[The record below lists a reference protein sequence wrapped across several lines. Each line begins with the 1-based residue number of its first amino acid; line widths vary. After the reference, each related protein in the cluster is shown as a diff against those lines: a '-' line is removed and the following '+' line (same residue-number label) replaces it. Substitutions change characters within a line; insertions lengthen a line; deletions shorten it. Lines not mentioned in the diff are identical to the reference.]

1 MLPWSAHVRDN
12 RAVAAFARRAAD
24 ALFWQLLALWTV
36 LGLDRPIGDGDECY
50 HAQVLREMLRSGDYL
65 HARWYGAIT
74 YERPPLMYWLAA
86 PFSALVHGEVG
97 VRLSSAL
104 AGLLTLGVVYH
115 VAWSL
120 WQRRSV
126 AVVAVL
132 LLAGAPSY
140 HVFTR
145 SFMSD
150 PPLLLALTLALAGT
164 IWAQRERRA
173 LPLAAAGL
181 GMAFAIGSFAA
192 GVPALALLPWLA
204 RAQLRHGDR
213 RTLLTGLLTLSAL
226 ALAPIALGLWLD
238 SERFVREHFMSNLLQ
253 HGSVRVFAYARS
265 IVDRDGPLVAAWLA
279 LGSAGALVLG
289 LRSRERA
296 LQIAGSYA
304 LADLV
309 LMSLLGPRAPQS
321 VLPLYPAAALGAAG
335 VYAAALRRF
344 ERLRAP
350 LWAASVPAIALV
362 IGLAS
367 QHFGGGSDDLFERPE
382 GKILGLRARSIAQP
396 GERVYLYEWYGFA
409 LGYYAEHRVELLTS
423 SPERFAQLHVAGG
436 SIARAKAAALVPP
449 PPAASGSRILI
460 AGNAADLNRTSW
472 LEMGQVLAAVPPYSL
487 AYATVR

>member
-1 MLPWSAHVRDN
+1 M
-12 RAVAAFARRAAD
+12 AAFARRAAD

-50 HAQVLREMLRSGDYL
+50 HAQILREMMQSGDYL

-74 YERPPLMYWLAA
+74 YERPPLTYWLAA
-86 PFSALVHGEVG
+86 PFSALVPGEVG

-104 AGLLTLGVVYH
+104 AGMLTLGVVYH
-115 VAWSL
+115 VAWTL

-140 HVFTR
+140 HVFMR
-145 SFMSD
+145 SLMSE
-150 PPLLLALTLALAGT
+150 PPFLLALTLALAGT

-181 GMAFAIGSFAA
+181 GMAFAIKSFAA
-192 GVPALALLPWLA
+192 GVPALALLPWLV

-213 RTLLTGLLTLSAL
+213 RTLLTGVFTLSAL

-238 SERFVREHFMSNLLQ
+238 SARFVREHIVFNLLQ
-253 HGSVRVFAYARS
+253 RAHGGFVGIGGGVFAYARS
-265 IVDRDGPLVAAWLA
+265 IMYRDGPAVAAWLV
-279 LGSAGALVLG
+279 LGSVGAIVLG

-304 LADLV
+304 LADFV
-309 LMSLLGPRAPQS
+309 LMSLLGTHLPHY

-344 ERLRAP
+344 ARLRSP
-350 LWAASVPAIALV
+350 LWAAGVPAIAIV

-367 QHFGGGSDDLFERPE
+367 QRFGGGSDYLFERPE
-382 GKILGLRARSIAQP
+382 GKILGLRARGFAQA
-396 GERVYLYEWYGFA
+396 GERLYAYEWYGFA
-409 LGYYAEHRVELLTS
+409 LGYYSGHRVELLTS
-423 SPERFAQLHVAGG
+423 SPERFAQVNFAGG

-460 AGNAADLNRTSW
+460 AGHAGDLSRASW
-472 LEMGQVLAAVPPYSL
+472 LQMGQVLAAVPPYFL